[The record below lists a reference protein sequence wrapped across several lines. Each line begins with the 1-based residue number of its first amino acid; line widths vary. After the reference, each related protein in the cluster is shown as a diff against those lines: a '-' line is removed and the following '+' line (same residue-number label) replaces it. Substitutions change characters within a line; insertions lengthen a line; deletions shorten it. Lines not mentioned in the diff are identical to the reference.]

1 MQKEICRVSDGHLD
15 RTGVQDT
22 FGRVGG
28 EARSQMDQVAVGI
41 ALRVGT
47 ATSNGELGA
56 VTRCRVSC
64 RGRTGWRAHT
74 ANGSFV
80 LKQLSAR

>member
-15 RTGVQDT
+15 RTGVRDT

-28 EARSQMDQVAVGI
+28 EARSQMDQVAGGI

-47 ATSNGELGA
+47 ATSNGELGGGDSMPGKLQSKNWLA
-56 VTRCRVSC
+56 
-64 RGRTGWRAHT
+64 RAHT
-74 ANGSFV
+74 ANGSFF
-80 LKQLSAR
+80 LE